1 MQIPGV
7 ASPGVR
13 RRLRR
18 SDQLGRCRTGVR
30 RSGGI
35 LQEPGASRASV
46 PVAQDDSTPSVAG
59 VHLYGAACAGACL
72 PVHAGVLRRMASAP
86 AVGAATIR
94 GRRPRGARAQRQSPV
109 EPAQVSPGAKAK
121 ADTKQT
127 PDGFPVHSLRTLLD
141 DLATLSLNQV
151 TLPNDEQHEFPLL
164 AQPTPLQQKAFDLL
178 EIDPGKAVSSKIA
191 G

>member
-1 MQIPGV
+1 
-7 ASPGVR
+7 
-13 RRLRR
+13 
-18 SDQLGRCRTGVR
+18 
-30 RSGGI
+30 
-35 LQEPGASRASV
+35 
-46 PVAQDDSTPSVAG
+46 
-59 VHLYGAACAGACL
+59 
-72 PVHAGVLRRMASAP
+72 MASAP